1 MTTEKINLSAL
12 LRTKKKAKAIR
23 NSGMIPA
30 VLYGHDVENT
40 SLQLDSKKFEKIYD
54 EAGGN
59 TLIDLEVEGKKEP
72 VRVLVQDIQFDP
84 IVGNITHADLYAVN
98 LKEKVVTEI
107 PLKFTGE
114 SAAVVDLEGNLVTNL
129 TEVEVKA
136 LPTDLISEIE
146 VDISQLKTFD
156 DVIRASDLKLPDTI
170 ELMED
175 PERAIALVTEP
186 RSEEEMEA
194 LDEDTS
200 AAEEAAVEELGK
212 DKEQPEE
219 GEEGGEEAADEDEE
233 AKEK

>member
-1 MTTEKINLSAL
+1 MTNEKINLSAAP
-12 LRTKKKAKAIR
+12 RSKKKAKSLR
-23 NSGMIPA
+23 NSGVIPA

-40 SLQLDSKKFEKIYD
+40 SLELDSKNFEKVYA

-59 TLIDLEVEGKKEP
+59 TLIDLALEGKKEP

-84 IVGNITHADLYAVN
+84 IVGNITHADFYAVN
-98 LKEKVVTEI
+98 LKEKVITEI
-107 PLKFTGE
+107 PLKFIGE

-146 VDISQLKTFD
+146 VDISALKTFD

-219 GEEGGEEAADEDEE
+219 GGEEASGEASETKEE
-233 AKEK
+233 